1 MKTSMVCLRLPDDLM
16 ARVDAA
22 CGPRGRSGW
31 FRAAAEARLSGGEV
45 PVSEP
50 VQAPT
55 RKRTLKL
62 GKDAGLLLKA
72 LQGGRRSSD
81 NLRLGLGWER
91 DRYEKAEATLVRDG
105 RILVLNGMVEAL

>member
-1 MKTSMVCLRLPDDLM
+1 MKTSMVSLRLPDDLM

-31 FRAAAEARLSGGEV
+31 FRAAAEARLSGGDV
-45 PVSEP
+45 PVSDP

-62 GKDAGLLLKA
+62 GRDAGLLLKA
-72 LQGGRRSSD
+72 LQGRRRTRE
-81 NLRLGLGWER
+81 NLVLGLGWDR
-91 DRYEKAEATLVRDG
+91 VRYEKAEAILVRDG
-105 RILVLNGMVEAL
+105 RILVMNGMVEAL